1 MPPRRR
7 SADLRSRREDLG
19 IRLRDMA
26 AGLGI
31 RLGRLLS
38 MEDGTAS
45 EEDKTDVAQPHRRLV
60 RRRKASPVRGR
71 EHRPPVQM
79 TPNKH
84 CGGTKPLIQRRL

>member
-19 IRLRDMA
+19 IRLRDMT

-31 RLGRLLS
+31 RLGRLLT

-84 CGGTKPLIQRRL
+84 CGGIKPLIQRRL